1 MSLYLYMVVIYL
13 ACHPSFNFLIYR
25 VSSQALFAQL
35 PALDL
40 SGFGGVVEGTPWRA
54 LKACCVSARVIFC
67 DSN

>member
-54 LKACCVSARVIFC
+54 LKA
-67 DSN
+67 